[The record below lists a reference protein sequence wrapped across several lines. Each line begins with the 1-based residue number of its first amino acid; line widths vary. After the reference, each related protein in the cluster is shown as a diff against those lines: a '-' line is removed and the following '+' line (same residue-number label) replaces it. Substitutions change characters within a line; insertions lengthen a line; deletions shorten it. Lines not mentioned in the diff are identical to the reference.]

1 MNASSL
7 GDTSTWAP
15 HRAERFSPQRRSYDD
30 DTPIREPRLQPWQDG
45 IKEWYWVFGDGH
57 DYVEHMAFSECWR
70 GACCQEG
77 SGAEWAI
84 NGNHNHFYYG
94 PGLYNGSLTVTDD
107 DEYELLGADKTDT
120 LGFKVL
126 AFDMELFADKYLIA
140 VGELVPAYLYFE
152 PYPCETGYL
161 KMEIGQFQGW
171 YIDDVKVWADPYR
184 HVQLVPTAGYWDL
197 SSFSPTTVWIE
208 ALEPGYAAVDL
219 KFLINSAEETCRER
233 LVLKAV
239 QVNITVNLEDPQVNG
254 VRSGLDESTLRFEL
268 NGVVIPNSS
277 LTIGRT
283 YELIDG
289 ENVLTNMSI
298 SYHPSGSELTFGTN
312 TVKVDIDDMVDN
324 HMPQLVQT
332 FEI

>member
-1 MNASSL
+1 M
-7 GDTSTWAP
+7 
-15 HRAERFSPQRRSYDD
+15 RRVC
-30 DTPIREPRLQPWQDG
+30 QDVAG
-45 IKEWYWVFGDGH
+45 
-57 DYVEHMAFSECWR
+57 
-70 GACCQEG
+70 
-77 SGAEWAI
+77 AI
-84 NGNHNHFYYG
+84 NDPHCC
-94 PGLYNGSLTVTDD
+94 GSV
-107 DEYELLGADKTDT
+107 AD
-120 LGFKVL
+120 
-126 AFDMELFADKYLIA
+126 
-140 VGELVPAYLYFE
+140 
-152 PYPCETGYL
+152 
-161 KMEIGQFQGW
+161 
-171 YIDDVKVWADPYR
+171 
-184 HVQLVPTAGYWDL
+184 
-197 SSFSPTTVWIE
+197 
-208 ALEPGYAAVDL
+208 AAVDL